1 MNKHEKRQKS
11 ILTGATGVKVVR
23 SKFQPDGDIAH
34 ALRSFKKDVKE
45 SGVLDEY
52 KSRRY
57 HIPKS
62 EKNRKKMELARYMQ
76 WVSDLNEE

>member
-23 SKFQPDGDIAH
+23 SKFHPEGDITY
-34 ALRSFKKDVKE
+34 ALRSFKKEIKE
-45 SGVLDEY
+45 CGILDEF

-62 EKNRKKMELARYMQ
+62 AKHREKMERAKYFQ
-76 WVSDLNEE
+76 WVSDLNQD

>member
-11 ILTGATGVKVVR
+11 ILTGALGVKVVR
-23 SKFQPDGDIAH
+23 SKFQPEGDIAY
-34 ALRSFKKDVKE
+34 ALRSFKKEIKE
-45 SGVLDEY
+45 SGILDEY

-62 EKNRKKMELARYMQ
+62 AKNREKMERAKYMQ
-76 WVSDLNEE
+76 WVSDINAD